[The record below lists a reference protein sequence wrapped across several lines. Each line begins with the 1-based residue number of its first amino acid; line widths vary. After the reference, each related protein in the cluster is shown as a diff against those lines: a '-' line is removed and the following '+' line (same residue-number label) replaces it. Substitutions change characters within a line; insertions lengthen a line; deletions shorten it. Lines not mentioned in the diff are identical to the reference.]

1 MNEQD
6 CSIVGGFSNFKKTEE
21 LVYYCRDDKCRGELR
36 KFPFQMLSFPPIN
49 QYECKLCGKKYQG
62 REGEQ
67 LEPHQSSE
75 PFDWA
80 ECYDL
85 HENALNHCNERIRA
99 LEAEIKSLIQSHPS
113 LPDTVSYTET
123 YYTSAKGIEVTVG
136 KCR

>member
-21 LVYYCRDDKCRGELR
+21 WGYSCRDNECRGALR
-36 KFPFQMLSFPPIN
+36 KWPFQLLSFPPIN
-49 QYECKLCGKKYQG
+49 QYECKLCKKKYQG

-80 ECYDL
+80 ECYDA
-85 HENALNHCNERIRA
+85 HENALNHCNERIRT
-99 LEAEIKSLIQSHPS
+99 LEAEIKSLTQNNPS
-113 LPDTVSYTET
+113 LPETLSYTET
-123 YYTSAKGIEVTVG
+123 YFTSAKGIEVTVG